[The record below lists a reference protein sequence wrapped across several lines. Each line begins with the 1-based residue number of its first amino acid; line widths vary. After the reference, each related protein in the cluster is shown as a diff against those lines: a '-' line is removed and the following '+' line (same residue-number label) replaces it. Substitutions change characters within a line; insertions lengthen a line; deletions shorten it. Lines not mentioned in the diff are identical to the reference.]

1 MSWDISWNRKLF
13 INIIQWCYE
22 IVTLHTA
29 CERWVLKK
37 YLHFSVVKW
46 VLLIGR
52 PLWKPLPPFI
62 PASMKH
68 LSTCSYDKEYMILT
82 FTCISQYSL
91 IVRTGTFLCLAQALY
106 IIPAN
111 KGNDL
116 GHLPCSKCWEG
127 SNYQG
132 LQTQTRFLQYRENP
146 STNWS

>member
-1 MSWDISWNRKLF
+1 MLSKHLMSWDISWNRKLF

-68 LSTCSYDKEYMILT
+68 LSTCSYDKEYMILA

-106 IIPAN
+106 SIHWLNISLINYKNYIILLLKFIFFYYIKN
-111 KGNDL
+111 K
-116 GHLPCSKCWEG
+116 KI
-127 SNYQG
+127 
-132 LQTQTRFLQYRENP
+132 F
-146 STNWS
+146 